1 MSSTES
7 SITTATLRMPKTF
20 TEVDISW
27 LTVALRSTKTI
38 NENTRVTE
46 FDSEL
51 LGDGAGFLGDLAR
64 IRLTYEDGEG
74 PPSVILKIP
83 TRKQENR
90 GFGLLVGAYESE
102 VLFYNELAPLVD
114 VRIPEHYFAAIEPN
128 TRIATLME
136 RVLSA
141 LPEQVTL
148 WLLPR
153 LTTAVGR
160 LDRRSVI
167 VMEDLGDVRI
177 GDQVAG
183 ASIADAELAIDIL
196 ARFHAAFWNSQDLDR
211 RWLKRQ
217 DEMVLVA
224 HGLYLQALPT
234 LEARFHDR
242 LDAKTRTVIDAIT
255 ERGPALLRRITKGP
269 LTLVHGD
276 YRMDNLTFFGDEPPA
291 AGIIDFQGVRVGHP
305 VTDVAYFLRPNLT
318 PDTADKEELLLL
330 HRYQRELKHHGVMDY
345 SFETLAGD
353 YELAQ
358 LWVLHLGVILIGTLD
373 MSHERGTQIVDR
385 TIERMLHIAHR
396 LKPDRW
402 F

>member
-1 MSSTES
+1 MFN
-7 SITTATLRMPKTF
+7 IKLPFATATPRMPKTL
-20 TEVDISW
+20 TEVDASW
-27 LTVALRSTKTI
+27 LTLAFRSTKTI
-38 NENTRVTE
+38 NENTHVIG

-51 LGDGAGFLGDLAR
+51 LGDGEGFLGDLAR
-64 IRLTYEDGEG
+64 ISLTYEGGEG
-74 PPSVILKIP
+74 PPSAILKIP
-83 TRKQENR
+83 TREQENR

-114 VRIPEHYFAAIEPN
+114 VRIPQHYFAAIEPN
-128 TRIATLME
+128 TRLSALME
-136 RVLSA
+136 RVLSI

-148 WLLPR
+148 WLLPQ
-153 LTTAVGR
+153 LTTAAGK

-183 ASIADAELAIDIL
+183 ASISDAELAIDIL
-196 ARFHAAFWNSQDLDR
+196 ARFHATFWNSQDLDR
-211 RWLKRQ
+211 AWLKRQ
-217 DEMVLVA
+217 DDLVLVA
-224 HGLYLQALPT
+224 HGLYLRALPT

-242 LDAKTRTVIDAIT
+242 LDVRTRTVLDAIT
-255 ERGPALLRRITKGP
+255 ERGPALLRCMTKGP

-276 YRMDNLTFFGDEPPA
+276 YRMDNLTFFDGNPPI
-291 AGIIDFQGVRVGHP
+291 AGMIDFQGVRVGHP

-318 PDTADKEELLLL
+318 SDIADTAENPLL
-330 HRYQRELKHHGVMDY
+330 HRYLHGLRRHGVMDY
-345 SFETLAGD
+345 SLETLVRD

-373 MSHERGTQIVDR
+373 LSHERGTRIVDR
-385 TIERMLHIAHR
+385 TIERMLHTAHH

>member
-1 MSSTES
+1 MSSTKS
-7 SITTATLRMPKTF
+7 SISTTTLRMPKTLS
-20 TEVDISW
+20 EVEASW
-27 LTVALRSTKTI
+27 LTLALRSTKTI
-38 NENTRVTE
+38 NEHTHVIE

-51 LGDGAGFLGDLAR
+51 LGDGEGFLGDLAR
-64 IRLTYEDGEG
+64 ISLSYEGGKG
-74 PPSVILKIP
+74 PPSAILKIP

-114 VRIPEHYFAAIEPN
+114 VRIPQHYFAAMEAN
-128 TRIATLME
+128 TRAAALME
-136 RVLSA
+136 RVLA
-141 LPEQVTL
+141 VLPEQVTL
-148 WLLPR
+148 RLLPR
-153 LTTAVGR
+153 LATAAGK

-183 ASIADAELAIDIL
+183 ASISDAELAIDIL
-196 ARFHAAFWNSQDLDR
+196 ARFHATFWNSHDLNR
-211 RWLKRQ
+211 KWLKRQ
-217 DEMVLVA
+217 DQMILVA

-234 LEARFHDR
+234 LETRFHDR
-242 LDAKTRTVIDAIT
+242 LNAKTRTVLDAIT
-255 ERGPALLRRITKGP
+255 ERGPELLRCITKGP

-276 YRMDNLTFFGDEPPA
+276 YRMDNLTFFDGATPA
-291 AGIIDFQGVRVGHP
+291 AGMIDFQGVRVGHP

-318 PDTADKEELLLL
+318 SDAADEAEHLLLR
-330 HRYQRELKHHGVMDY
+330 RYQRGLRHHGVTDY
-345 SFETLAGD
+345 SFETLLSD

-373 MSHERGTQIVDR
+373 LSHERGAKIVDR
-385 TIERMLHIAHR
+385 TIERMLHTAHR
-396 LKPDRW
+396 LKPDHW